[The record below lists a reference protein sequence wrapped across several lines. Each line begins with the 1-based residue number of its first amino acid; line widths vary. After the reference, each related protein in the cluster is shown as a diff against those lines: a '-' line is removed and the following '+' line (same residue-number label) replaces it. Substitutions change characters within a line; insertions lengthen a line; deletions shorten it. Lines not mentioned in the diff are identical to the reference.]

1 LQRELNYSITDY
13 EGIKVVNLTGNISR
27 LNRKEFSVL
36 VNRLTQFYN
45 VIINMGNI
53 GIVTTSG
60 MDVLI
65 DVCVEARKKKKRV
78 MLLGVKDELKKMIE
92 TFDVFDYFI
101 LVESIEEGQMKMRY
115 YL

>member
-1 LQRELNYSITDY
+1 MHKDLNYTITDY
-13 EGIKVVNLTGNISR
+13 EGIKVVNLAGNISR
-27 LNRKEFSVL
+27 LTRKEFSVL

-65 DVCVEARKKKKRV
+65 DVCVEARKRKKRV
-78 MLLGVKDELKKMIE
+78 MLLGVKDDLKKMIE

-101 LVESIEEGQMKMRY
+101 MVESIEEGQMKLKY